1 MYTNKEIWRVTYP
14 IFLGLLA
21 QNVINVTDTA
31 FLGRV
36 GEVALGAAAMGG
48 LLYICVYTIA
58 FGFSV
63 GSQILI
69 ARRNGEGNY
78 RAVGPI
84 MWQGTAFSFGMA
96 VCLLILMYF
105 SAAPLIRLLITSDSI
120 YGATYEFFTWRIWG
134 FLFAFVNVMFRG
146 LYIGITRTKVLTMNA
161 VVMALV
167 NVVLDYALVFGEL
180 GLPEM
185 GLRGAAL
192 ASVIAEAS
200 SLLFFLLYTYYKV
213 DLKKYGLNRF
223 GQFDLSMVLRILRIS
238 CFTMVQYFLAMA
250 IWFVFFMAL
259 ERLGQRQLAV
269 ANIVRSVYVVLL
281 IPVQALSTT
290 ANTLVSNLIG
300 AGGSSG
306 VVTLLHKISRMSF
319 LIMVVCVGLCV
330 VFPGSILSVYT
341 NEEALLVESVSALY
355 VVCGAMLIASLAN
368 VYFNGI
374 SGTGNTQAALVLEV
388 FVQVFYALY
397 IIIVGMVIQAPV
409 DVCFTTEVIY
419 YVLML
424 GSSLIYLK
432 KAKWQNKKI

>member
-185 GLRGAAL
+185 GVRGAAL

-330 VFPGSILSVYT
+330 AFPGSILSVYT

-388 FVQVFYALY
+388 FVQVFYTLY
-397 IIIVGMVIQAPV
+397 IIVVGMVIQAPV